1 MSTLFGSGS
10 GEYKFS
16 GILIV
21 YKDFWVLCLKL
32 GNPFK
37 INGKQQPL
45 NHHYIGNHTIY
56 SKLKNPLN
64 QNLVIRNIITLGAGL

>member
-1 MSTLFGSGS
+1 M
-10 GEYKFS
+10 
-16 GILIV
+16 
-21 YKDFWVLCLKL
+21 
-32 GNPFK
+32 NA
-37 INGKQQPL
+37 KQQPL